1 MRWRNSGKKSL
12 YYSMEAS
19 DDNRGGDTMVRF
31 EQAFPT
37 HFISQTPHLW
47 ALQDPPDPDLTVL
60 TMSYMV
66 ALPHMFPGIRSGRV
80 CSLILAIPEML
91 NRPFVNITWV
101 QEISVKLRKQKKIL
115 NQVKILSL
123 EKLCES
129 KYDY

>member
-1 MRWRNSGKKSL
+1 MRWRNKRQKEPVL
-12 YYSMEAS
+12 LNRRQHS
-19 DDNRGGDTMVRF
+19 DENCRGDTVVRF
-31 EQAFPT
+31 VQAFPT

-60 TMSYMV
+60 TMSYMG

-101 QEISVKLRKQKKIL
+101 
-115 NQVKILSL
+115 
-123 EKLCES
+123 
-129 KYDY
+129 